1 MKSTRTIDG
10 DTSLVLDS
18 LRLGAALVVLLWHAK
33 DMWFP
38 EKIFPADQ
46 PGDPSH
52 TAVVVFFVL
61 SGFVIAFTTDT
72 RQPTLPEYMQARLA
86 RLCSM
91 CVPALLLTAVAEFAV
106 RANADPEL
114 MAAYVRGAFGPRYLI
129 TGAFMN
135 EAWTMSAAP
144 PSNAALWSLSF
155 EFWYYVIFG
164 LWFCTGRGWKSWL
177 LATGACLVA
186 GPKIVLMM
194 PVWLMGCAAYWLP
207 RPQTSRRWA
216 WIGVLLALL
225 AAVWAIE
232 VIRPWPFYI
241 GAAPFYFANQ
251 FATDWAAAIFV
262 AAGLWLVPPS
272 QLHSALALPSA
283 LVGRVRAA
291 ADLTF
296 PIYVLHF
303 PLLVLWRALV
313 GTRIG
318 NSAQYALAVSVVL
331 LISCALGVL
340 LERQRSRWSQLF
352 RWLGKRSARIGR
364 PTSL

>member
-272 QLHSALALPSA
+272 QLRSALALPSA

-318 NSAQYALAVSVVL
+318 NSAQCALAVSVVL

>member
-272 QLHSALALPSA
+272 QLRSALALPSA

>member
-272 QLHSALALPSA
+272 QLRSALALPSA

-352 RWLGKRSARIGR
+352 RWLGKRSARLGR

>member
-251 FATDWAAAIFV
+251 FATDWVAAIFV

-272 QLHSALALPSA
+272 QLRSALALPSA

-303 PLLVLWRALV
+303 PLLVLWRVVV
-313 GTRIG
+313 GTRVG
-318 NSAQYALAVSVVL
+318 NSAQYALAVSAVL
-331 LISCALGVL
+331 LFSCALGVL